1 MFNNHKNN
9 TNKWIDLTSPT
20 QHTREQSHRIHG
32 HSNNFHY
39 FFQRASIHL
48 HFILF
53 ISKRVIS
60 FIFKEMTLDST
71 LNCLWQVL
79 NEINS
84 NLVDFN
90 GNFRTDDARG
100 CKKLVLG
107 TFIIELE
114 CRSYNV
120 YNFEIIKNY
129 TYTFFLM
136 VFILKLY
143 LFMIY

>member
-1 MFNNHKNN
+1 MV
-9 TNKWIDLTSPT
+9 IL
-20 QHTREQSHRIHG
+20 EQ
-32 HSNNFHY
+32 
-39 FFQRASIHL
+39 
-48 HFILF
+48 
-53 ISKRVIS
+53 
-60 FIFKEMTLDST
+60 MM
-71 LNCLWQVL
+71 
-79 NEINS
+79 
-84 NLVDFN
+84 
-90 GNFRTDDARG
+90 RG
-100 CKKLVLG
+100 VAKKLVLG